1 MTGKT
6 QALVQPDGAEEM
18 FLGLK
23 LHAVNM
29 PQVSSRIFRAVD
41 GRERLTVTYLN
52 PNYVVAAGRSPELT
66 AAINEFDLVLA
77 DGIGVMFGARVL
89 GIPISGRLSTD
100 RVCLEIFGE
109 CAKRGTKLRVFLFGG
124 KGGIAEKAAQTLQAT
139 YPPVAVVGTYHGWFD
154 PHEDKGIVEL
164 INSSRPDIL
173 LVCLGTP
180 RQQLWASTHASM
192 LECPVIMTGGGYLD
206 NLSVSV
212 AYYPRWV
219 DRAGLNWL
227 WRLCTEPRHVW
238 RRYTLEATVFSLLLL
253 KQLMR
258 RRAPAAQ

>member
-1 MTGKT
+1 VSVLLTDPMAG
-6 QALVQPDGAEEM
+6 QGEN

-23 LHAVNM
+23 LHAVNL
-29 PQVSSRIFRAVD
+29 PQVSSRILRAVEEK
-41 GRERLTVTYLN
+41 ERLTVTYLN
-52 PNYVVAAGRSPELT
+52 PNYVVAAAKSARLA

-89 GIPISGRLSTD
+89 EIPVPGRLSTD
-100 RVCLEIFGE
+100 RVCLGIFSE
-109 CAKRGTKLRVFLFGG
+109 CAKHGRKLKVFLFGG
-124 KGGIAEKAAQTLQAT
+124 RAGIAEKAAQTLQAA
-139 YPPVAVVGTYHGWFD
+139 YPTVEVVGTHHGWSGSAGD
-154 PHEDKGIVEL
+154 ADIVER
-164 INSSRPDIL
+164 INSSRPDLL

-180 RQQLWASTHASM
+180 RQQLWVSAHASR
-192 LECPVIMTGGGYLD
+192 LQCPVIMTGGGYLD

-219 DRAGLNWL
+219 DRMGLNWL

-238 RRYTLEATVFSLLLL
+238 RRYTVEAVVFSGLLL

-258 RRAPAAQ
+258 RRAEAVQ